1 MITLSEEQYISLLQ
15 ALNLPIHSKPT
26 ISIQQEEEAEP
37 PCKCSGGQQPQTP
50 HPTVL
55 QQTIALR
62 TPAQQML
69 AVQTSVQQRS
79 VPVGPAQETS
89 GQQTT
94 PVMAAT
100 EVPTMLTP
108 AFCWI
113 IEHDQRRPLSSGG
126 TEEVITA
133 LTFPV
138 AARKLT
144 YDNVLRTP
152 TSSGAAKKSLVE
164 AEAKE
169 SKRSSSTDFVIILS
183 EVRYTSQLQSVNLP
197 IYSKPI
203 INIQQKKDR
212 SSMRVFGRP
221 AAADSSVN
229 CAAAD
234 DSSGDAG
241 TVKAN
246 NSADVSTA
254 DACASCTGTTDT
266 GAANN
271 HRAGSDRSADYYVT
285 HVPLDHR
292 ARPTA
297 TWLYQP

>member
-1 MITLSEEQYISLLQ
+1 MITLSEEQYICLLQ
-15 ALNLPIHSKPT
+15 ALNLPIHSKPS

-37 PCKCSGGQQPQTP
+37 PCKCWGRQQPQTP

-55 QQTIALR
+55 QQTIALW
-62 TPAQQML
+62 TPAQPKL

-94 PVMAAT
+94 PIMAAT
-100 EVPTMLTP
+100 EVPTLLTA
-108 AFCWI
+108 AFRWI
-113 IEHDQRRPLSSGG
+113 IEHDPTRPLSSGG
-126 TEEVITA
+126 TEEVIMA
-133 LTFPV
+133 LTLPA
-138 AARKLT
+138 AARGLT
-144 YDNVLRTP
+144 YDSVLRTP

-169 SKRSSSTDFVIILS
+169 SKRSSSTEFAIILS
-183 EVRYTSQLQSVNLP
+183 EVRYTSQLQSLNLP
-197 IYSKPI
+197 IHSKPI
-203 INIQQKKDR
+203 INIQQKKGR

-221 AAADSSVN
+221 AASDSSVN

-234 DSSGDAG
+234 DRAGDAG
-241 TVKAN
+241 TTKAN

-254 DACASCTGTTDT
+254 DACASSTGTTDT

-271 HRAGSDRSADYYVT
+271 HRAGGDRSADYSDA
-285 HVPLDHR
+285 HVSLDHR
-292 ARPTA
+292 GRPTA
-297 TWLYQP
+297 TWLWQP